1 MYDLNALEKIG
12 EGRLS
17 DVYKLGDGKMLKVFK
32 QPGIAQYEFRQTN
45 AVWQAGVSRQR
56 PYEIVD
62 VNGNEAIVYDFLEG
76 EVLMDRINR
85 DKKHVFG
92 YLKRMAACHAAIGK
106 GVCDELRP
114 AKGGLDYD
122 IGNAPF
128 LSEQQKSCLK
138 KGLAVMPDGNH
149 ILHGDLHP
157 LNIIVSG
164 EELCAIDWMTGSKG
178 DPAADI
184 ARSYFII
191 RYSVMRDDKNFPGY
205 LKRTLLSSLLGSAYL
220 NGVRKHTG
228 ITKRQVMRWIPFI
241 AAARLKEQRPKTEV
255 AEIFRIVEGYCRS
268 AR

>member
-1 MYDLNALEKIG
+1 MEINQRELLG

-17 DVYKLGDGKMLKVFK
+17 LVYRLDGSRMLKVFK
-32 QPGIAQYEFRQTN
+32 QPNVAGYEFRQ
-45 AVWQAGVSRQR
+45 ASAAWRAGVTRQQPHEMTQEDGR
-56 PYEIVD
+56 D
-62 VNGNEAIVYDFLEG
+62 AIVYDYLEG
-76 EVLMDRINR
+76 RVLMEVIGGDPAHIL
-85 DKKHVFG
+85 H
-92 YLKRMAACHAAIGK
+92 YLAGIADCHADILRGTSDTLERYKDHLAYAIAHAPHL
-106 GVCDELRP
+106 DEAHRARLLQ
-114 AKGGLDYD
+114 ALQD
-122 IGNAPF
+122 
-128 LSEQQKSCLK
+128 
-138 KGLAVMPDGNH
+138 MPDGDH
-149 ILHGDLHP
+149 VLHGDLHP

>member
-17 DVYKLGDGKMLKVFK
+17 DVYKLDGGKMLKVFK

-56 PYEIVD
+56 PHEIVD
-62 VNGNEAIVYDFLEG
+62 VNGNEAIVYDYLDG
-76 EVLMDRINR
+76 EVLMNRING
-85 DKKHVFG
+85 DKRHVFR

-106 GVCDELRP
+106 GVCDELRS

-128 LSEQQKSCLK
+128 LSEKQKDCLK
-138 KGLAVMPDGNH
+138 KGLASMPDGNH

-157 LNIIVSG
+157 LNIIING
-164 EELCAIDWMTGSKG
+164 DDLFAIDWMTGSKG

-191 RYSVMRDDKNFPGY
+191 RYSVMRDDKNFIGY
-205 LKRTLLSSLLGSAYL
+205 LQRSLLSSLLGRAYL
-220 NGVRKHTG
+220 GGVLKHSG
-228 ITKRQVMRWIPFI
+228 LKWRQVKRWLPFI
-241 AAARLKEQRPKTEV
+241 AAARLREQRPKTEV
-255 AEIFRIVEGYCRS
+255 AEIFRIVDRFCGA